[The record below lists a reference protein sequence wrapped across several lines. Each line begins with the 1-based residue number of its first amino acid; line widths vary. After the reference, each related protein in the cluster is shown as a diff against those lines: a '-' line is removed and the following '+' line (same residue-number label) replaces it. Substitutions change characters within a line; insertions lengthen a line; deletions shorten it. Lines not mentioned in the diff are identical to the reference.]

1 MRDGFQNSHSDLDA
15 PTLVPKPVRASRR
28 FSRRLAALVIVL
40 AIASVLALAMHL
52 PQGLVALAQNRDR
65 IRELQ
70 EENNDLG
77 KRLIERR
84 ERLKNLKENFNEQEL
99 EIRRSLHLY
108 KPGDTVFI
116 IPPKT
121 GAETTPSTSP
131 AN

>member
-1 MRDGFQNSHSDLDA
+1 MRDGFPNSQSDFDSPQPRRESLR
-15 PTLVPKPVRASRR
+15 PRRRLSRR
-28 FSRRLAALVIVL
+28 FAVLIAVL
-40 AIASVLALAMHL
+40 AIASAFALAMHL
-52 PQGLVALAQNRDR
+52 PQELVALAQNRDR

-70 EENNDLG
+70 EENNDLN

-116 IPPKT
+116 IPPKN
-121 GAETTPSTSP
+121 GEPTPATRP

>member
-1 MRDGFQNSHSDLDA
+1 MREGFPNSQSDFDS
-15 PTLVPKPVRASRR
+15 PQPRR
-28 FSRRLAALVIVL
+28 EPLRPRRRLSRRLVALVAVL
-40 AIASVLALAMHL
+40 AIAATFALAMHL
-52 PQGLVALAQNRDR
+52 PQELVALAQNRDR

-70 EENNDLG
+70 EENNDLS

-121 GAETTPSTSP
+121 GAETTPPQSP

>member
-1 MRDGFQNSHSDLDA
+1 
-15 PTLVPKPVRASRR
+15 VRAKRR

-40 AIASVLALAMHL
+40 AIASVFALAMHL
-52 PQGLVALAQNRDR
+52 PQELVALAQNRDR

-70 EENNDLG
+70 EENNDLA

-116 IPPKT
+116 IPPST
-121 GAETTPSTSP
+121 GSESTPATSP
-131 AN
+131 AK

>member
-1 MRDGFQNSHSDLDA
+1 MRDGLPNSHSHLVA
-15 PTLVPKPVRASRR
+15 PPPAQRPVRAKRR

-40 AIASVLALAMHL
+40 AIASVFALAMHL
-52 PQGLVALAQNRDR
+52 PQELVALAQNRDR

-70 EENNDLG
+70 EENNDLA

-116 IPPKT
+116 IPPST
-121 GAETTPSTSP
+121 GSESTPAQTP

>member
-1 MRDGFQNSHSDLDA
+1 MRDGHPNSYADLDA
-15 PTLVPKPVRASRR
+15 PDPAQRPTRASRR
-28 FSRRLAALVIVL
+28 FSRRLAGLVIVL

-52 PQGLVALAQNRDR
+52 PQELVALAQNRDR

-70 EENNDLG
+70 EENNDLN

-116 IPPKT
+116 IPPST
-121 GAETTPSTSP
+121 GAESNPATSP
-131 AN
+131 AK